1 MVGADET
8 GIVLKMTDAHT
19 PTRSYSNEYARQLD
33 ARDPLA
39 RFRDEFV
46 IDDPDTI
53 YLDGNS
59 LGRLP
64 KRTAAR
70 LHDLIER

>member
-1 MVGADET
+1 MTAFDDQRAWA
-8 GIVLKMTDAHT
+8 IKMD
-19 PTRSYSNEYARQLD
+19 SL
-33 ARDPLA
+33 DPLA
-39 RFRDEFV
+39 EFRDNFY

-64 KRTAAR
+64 KQTQTVIQNIVGYQWGYR
-70 LHDLIER
+70 